1 MHYLKKCATIH
12 ITIKLNKRKGH
23 CMLKIT
29 NTTIEKDGTFG
40 TNTNY
45 TVDGSVALALD
56 SIWDYDGKVD
66 VDVTGI
72 QVYTHYD
79 DDGVTE
85 SNVDVNVTH
94 NADWNIYTDSGFE
107 SAISNLL
114 GFDVTFTEQGM
125 QEDGHASME
134 V

>member
-1 MHYLKKCATIH
+1 
-12 ITIKLNKRKGH
+12 
-23 CMLKIT
+23 MLKIT
-29 NTTIEKDGTFG
+29 NTTTEKDGTFG

-94 NADWNIYTDSGFE
+94 NADWNIYTDTGFE

-114 GFDVTFTEQGM
+114 GFDVQFTEQGM
-125 QEDGHASME
+125 QEDGYASME

>member
-1 MHYLKKCATIH
+1 MHYLKKCVTIH

-29 NTTIEKDGTFG
+29 NTTTEKDGTFG

-45 TVDGSVALALD
+45 TVEGSVALALD

-66 VDVTGI
+66 VDVTNI
-72 QVYTHYD
+72 QVYTHLE
-79 DDGVTE
+79 DDGTD

-94 NADWNIYTDSGFE
+94 NADWNIYTDTGFE

-114 GFDVTFTEQGM
+114 NMDVQFTEQGM

>member
-1 MHYLKKCATIH
+1 MHYLKKCVTIH

-29 NTTIEKDGTFG
+29 NTTTEKDGTFG

-45 TVDGSVALALD
+45 TVEGSVALALD

-66 VDVTGI
+66 VDVTNI
-72 QVYTHYD
+72 QVYTHME
-79 DDGVTE
+79 DDGTD

-94 NADWNIYTDSGFE
+94 NADWNIYTDTGFE

-114 GFDVTFTEQGM
+114 NMDVQFTEQGM

>member
-1 MHYLKKCATIH
+1 LHYLKKCVTIH

-29 NTTIEKDGTFG
+29 NTTTEKDGTFG

-45 TVDGSVALALD
+45 TVEGSVALALD

-66 VDVTGI
+66 VDVTNI
-72 QVYTHYD
+72 QVYTHME
-79 DDGVTE
+79 DDGTD

-94 NADWNIYTDSGFE
+94 NADWNIYTDTGFE

-114 GFDVTFTEQGM
+114 NMDVQFTEQGM

>member
-1 MHYLKKCATIH
+1 
-12 ITIKLNKRKGH
+12 
-23 CMLKIT
+23 MLKIT
-29 NTTIEKDGTFG
+29 NTTTEKDSTFG

-45 TVDGSVALALD
+45 TVEGSVALALD

-66 VDVTGI
+66 VDVTNI
-72 QVYTHYD
+72 QVYTHME
-79 DDGVTE
+79 DDGTD

-94 NADWNIYTDSGFE
+94 NADWNIYTDTGFE

-114 GFDVTFTEQGM
+114 NMDVQFTEQGM

>member
-1 MHYLKKCATIH
+1 
-12 ITIKLNKRKGH
+12 
-23 CMLKIT
+23 MLKIT

-40 TNTNY
+40 TNKNL
-45 TVDGSVALALD
+45 TVEGTVELAMD
-56 SIWDYDGKVD
+56 SIWDYKGNGTVN
-66 VDVTGI
+66 VTGI

-125 QEDGHASME
+125 QEDGYASME